1 MQIQKQSLPI
11 KYVFARYFSAKI
23 MIKYENEPFKQ
34 HIFRFSDVN
43 GSEFMARII
52 GNGYIIMEK
61 EYLCLVKPQIMFSR
75 SFRRI

>member
-1 MQIQKQSLPI
+1 
-11 KYVFARYFSAKI
+11 

-43 GSEFMARII
+43 GSEFMAQNT

-61 EYLCLVKPQIMFSR
+61 GLLNVEIIRF
-75 SFRRI
+75 